1 MTVTS
6 AADRR
11 AAAQIRRKAAD
22 AERHARGDIAYKH
35 FRSAAP
41 GIGVARQVPMK
52 TVVRAQTE
60 MRNGKEL
67 IHTFGFFTRYDMP
80 YPMWDMYGEYD
91 ETVKRGA
98 GARTL
103 ASNPDVAWLVNH
115 KGVTMARTTNG
126 TLELEERDEGGW
138 HDAWLNPAR
147 QDVKDIVIAI
157 EDRSVD
163 QMSFAFIIPDDGG
176 WWSEDFERFDIGAY
190 DIDRGDVSAVNY
202 GASPWTDISARTA
215 EVLNDLEHLP
225 AGALTE
231 ASARLARRGVPQ
243 RERVQLREAATVR
256 EQRGPRPAPGAYR
269 ARLRSRI
276 DRTVDRFQRIA
287 FNRGGAVPDLSALRN
302 TPLPWYEI
310 RSGIADDPH
319 EDGVTQELTGDDDT
333 ATIFV
338 FDEIG
343 GSMGVNA
350 KEFAADL
357 EQITAPN
364 IKLRINSPGGS
375 VFDGI
380 AIHSALLHHPARVT
394 AYVDGLAA
402 SAASFIAMAGDEIVM
417 MPGSQLMI
425 HDASATVDGN
435 ADDMARFV
443 TFLDRQSDN
452 IADMYMRVG
461 GGTRE
466 EWRELMLDETWMFAD
481 EAVQMGL
488 ADRVEQVER
497 RRPPTE
503 VEERM
508 ARKHD
513 LRKFAYRFESR
524 SAAPRPQRRTA
535 AGRPPLGAAVTP
547 GREWQDDFSDMV
559 KAGERLASNDAAEQ
573 SRDADGY
580 LRLQG
585 TARGDSRVDPLP
597 ATQDQPK
604 GRSIALI
611 EAQLAID

>member
-6 AADRR
+6 AAERR
-11 AAAQIRRKAAD
+11 AAAQMRRNAAD

-60 MRNGKEL
+60 TRNGKEL

-91 ETVKRGA
+91 ETVKRGS
-98 GARTL
+98 GAKTL

-163 QMSFAFIIPDDGG
+163 QMSFAFVIPEDGG
-176 WWSEDFERFDIGAY
+176 WWSEDFERFDIAEY

-231 ASARLARRGVPQ
+231 ASARLARRGVPE
-243 RERVQLREAATVR
+243 RERVHLREATTAR
-256 EQRGPRPAPGAYR
+256 EQRGPRPAPGAYADR
-269 ARLRSRI
+269 LAARLE
-276 DRTVDRFQRIA
+276 RTVDRMKAQH
-287 FNRGGAVPDLSALRN
+287 GGDKATWLEMLRN
-302 TPLPWYEI
+302 SPLPWYEI
-310 RSGIADDPH
+310 RNA
-319 EDGVTQELTGDDDT
+319 TGDDGEAEPGDDPDT
-333 ATIFV
+333 ATVFV

-350 KEFAADL
+350 KQFALDL
-357 EQITAPN
+357 EAITAPN

-375 VFDGI
+375 VMDGL
-380 AIHSALLHHPARVT
+380 AIHSALLHHPARVV
-394 AYVDGLAA
+394 AYIDGWAC
-402 SAASFIAMAGDEIVM
+402 SAASFIAMAADEIVM
-417 MPGSQLMI
+417 MPGSELMI
-425 HDASATVDGN
+425 HDASATVEGN
-435 ADDMARFV
+435 ADDMARFT

-452 IADMYMRVG
+452 IADLYQRVG

-466 EWRELMLDETWMFAD
+466 EWRALMLDETWMLGA
-481 EAVQMGL
+481 EAVEMGL
-488 ADRVEQVER
+488 ADRVEVVER
-497 RRPPTE
+497 RRPAGET
-503 VEERM
+503 EERM
-508 ARKHD
+508 ARKFD
-513 LRKFAYRFESR
+513 LSRYGYRYTSR
-524 SAAPRPQRRTA
+524 HGTAPRPQRRTA
-535 AGRPPLGAAVTP
+535 PSGYGRAARANSDEGLIYVNGGGMDGMVERSSLGTPDAVAMRQRTSP
-547 GREWQDDFSDMV
+547 EV
-559 KAGERLASNDAAEQ
+559 AEQ
-573 SRDADGY
+573 IVERSK
-580 LRLQG
+580 
-585 TARGDSRVDPLP
+585 SVP

>member
-6 AADRR
+6 AAERR
-11 AAAQIRRKAAD
+11 AAAQIRRNVAD
-22 AERHARGDIAYKH
+22 AERHARGDIAYKQ
-35 FRSAAP
+35 FRSTAP

-138 HDAWLNPAR
+138 HDGWLNPQR

-163 QMSFAFIIPDDGG
+163 QMSFAFIIPEDSG
-176 WWSEDFERFDIGAY
+176 WWSEDFERYDIAAY

-231 ASARLARRGVPQ
+231 ASARLARRGVPE
-243 RERVQLREAATVR
+243 RERVQLREAAGERV
-256 EQRGPRPAPGAYR
+256 QRGPRPAPGAYADR
-269 ARLRSRI
+269 LAARLE
-276 DRTVDRFQRIA
+276 RTVDRMAA
-287 FNRGGAVPDLSALRN
+287 FHGGERATWVEMLRN
-302 TPLPWYEI
+302 QPLPWYEI
-310 RSGIADDPH
+310 RNATADGSEAEP
-319 EDGVTQELTGDDDT
+319 GDEVDT
-333 ATIFV
+333 ATVFV

-343 GSMGVNA
+343 GSMGVSA
-350 KEFAADL
+350 KKFAADL
-357 EQITAPN
+357 EEITAPN

-375 VFDGI
+375 VMDGI

-394 AYVDGLAA
+394 SYIDGWAC

-417 MPGSQLMI
+417 MPGSELMI
-425 HDASATVDGN
+425 HDASATVEGN
-435 ADDMARFV
+435 ADDMARFT

-452 IADMYMRVG
+452 IADLYMRVG

-466 EWRELMLDETWMFAD
+466 EWRALMLDETWMLAD
-481 EAVQMGL
+481 EAVEMGL
-488 ADRVEQVER
+488 ADRVEVVER
-497 RRPPTE
+497 RRPATE

-513 LRKFAYRFESR
+513 LRKFGYRYDSR

-535 AGRPPLGAAVTP
+535 TGNYGPGQPRARARYDEQLTYSEGRYIGVAIEASSLGTPDAVAM
-547 GREWQDDFSDMV
+547 RERTSPEV
-559 KAGERLASNDAAEQ
+559 AEQ
-573 SRDADGY
+573 IVERSKA
-580 LRLQG
+580 
-585 TARGDSRVDPLP
+585 VP

>member
-11 AAAQIRRKAAD
+11 AAAQIRRQAAD
-22 AERHARGDIAYKH
+22 AERHARGDIAYRH

-52 TVVRAQTE
+52 TVVRAETQV
-60 MRNGKEL
+60 RNGKEL
-67 IHTFGFFTRYDMP
+67 IHTFGFFTRYDTP

-91 ETVKRGA
+91 ETVKAGA
-98 GARTL
+98 GTQTL

-126 TLELEERDEGGW
+126 TLELSERAEGGW
-138 HDAWLNPAR
+138 HDAWLNPQR

-163 QMSFAFIIPDDGG
+163 QMSFAFVIPEGGG

-202 GASPWTDISARTA
+202 GANPYTDISARTA
-215 EVLNDLEHLP
+215 EVLSDLEHLP
-225 AGALTE
+225 AGALAE

-243 RERVQLREAATVR
+243 RERVQLREQVTVR

-276 DRTVDRFQRIA
+276 DRTADRFRHLLDTPGEHRVLTDMQ
-287 FNRGGAVPDLSALRN
+287 N
-302 TPLPWYEI
+302 TKLPWYEI
-310 RSGIADDPH
+310 RNA
-319 EDGVTQELTGDDDT
+319 TGDDQVTSSPDDEGV
-333 ATIFV
+333 ATVFV

-350 KEFAADL
+350 KQFAADL
-357 EQITAPN
+357 EAITAPN

-375 VFDGI
+375 VFDGV

-417 MPGSQLMI
+417 MPGSQMMI
-425 HDASATVDGN
+425 HDASATVEGN
-435 ADDMARFV
+435 ADDMARFT

-452 IADMYMRVG
+452 IADMYLRVA

-466 EWRELMLDETWMFAD
+466 EWRALMLEETWMFAD

-488 ADRVEQVER
+488 ADRVEEVER
-497 RRPPTE
+497 RRSSET
-503 VEERM
+503 EERM

-513 LRKFAYRFESR
+513 LRKFGYRFESR
-524 SAAPRPQRRTA
+524 SAAPRPT
-535 AGRPPLGAAVTP
+535 
-547 GREWQDDFSDMV
+547 
-559 KAGERLASNDAAEQ
+559 
-573 SRDADGY
+573 RDASAHQIDKA
-580 LRLQG
+580 RF
-585 TARGDSRVDPLP
+585 ARGGRIEDPQPVDERPAFSAERVMEQIDKGRAESS

-611 EAQLAID
+611 EAQLNLDS